1 MMDESLDLLLYTAI
15 GAGLGI
21 VLVVAGRQF
30 VAGLLEARR
39 EMAARRRR
47 PDEPRSAAERVV
59 QRRQ

>member
-1 MMDESLDLLLYTAI
+1 MDESVDLLLYTAI

-21 VLVVAGRQF
+21 VVVVAGRQF